1 MEKGQDF
8 TVEITPEAEGY
19 FLQATEYLYTTHTP
33 AQAAIKSEE
42 LLEMAMSL
50 HRLPKRASLEEKLT
64 FLNED
69 HRYLVYR
76 VTSRKTIKII
86 YFIDEAAG
94 KVYITDFFG
103 TEMNDDRIADRNF

>member
-1 MEKGQDF
+1 MEAGQDF

-33 AQAAIKSEE
+33 KQAAIKSEA

-50 HRLPKRASLEEKLT
+50 YRLPKRGSVEDKLA
-64 FLNED
+64 FLNEE

-103 TEMNDDRIADRNF
+103 T